1 MGNPLLIIPPS
12 LNTEEFTLEKGLMNA
27 VNVGKRFPKILHSFD
42 IGEFTLE
49 KGLMSA
55 ASVGKRFPKVLHSFD
70 IREFTGKKSYK

>member
-12 LNTEEFTLEKGLMNA
+12 LNT
-27 VNVGKRFPKILHSFD
+27 
-42 IGEFTLE
+42 GEFTLE